1 MHERIFQPHLQAQS
15 KFDECEKLREER
27 EQLRNLV
34 RPGILRDNDFIIQ
47 AQQKAMEVRI
57 ESTQYGS

>member
-1 MHERIFQPHLQAQS
+1 MQAQS

-47 AQQKAMEVRI
+47 AQQKAMEVRVG
-57 ESTQYGS
+57 ELYMNELCMVCMG

>member
-1 MHERIFQPHLQAQS
+1 MHSSFLSINLQAQS

-47 AQQKAMEVRI
+47 AQQKAMEVCV
-57 ESTQYGS
+57 E